1 LNQIHLPTLTEVG
14 AQTLIEDIRTNG
26 IGDPILPIREN
37 SAAREARV

>member
-1 LNQIHLPTLTEVG
+1 MKQIHLPTLTEAG

-26 IGDPILPIREN
+26 IRDTILPIGEN